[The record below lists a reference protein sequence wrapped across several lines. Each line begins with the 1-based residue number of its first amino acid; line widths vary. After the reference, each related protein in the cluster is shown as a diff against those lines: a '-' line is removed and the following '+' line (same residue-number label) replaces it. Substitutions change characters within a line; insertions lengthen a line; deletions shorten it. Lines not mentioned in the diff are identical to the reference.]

1 MSLLNPEWVEF
12 DKHTRAL
19 KSSGWYTE
27 VSETID
33 NEILSA
39 CGQRGVTIPT
49 DIDGFID
56 SPFLRSLSVDYA
68 VFTML
73 VGNWGVREGDAQ
85 VYSDKA
91 NYHWG
96 QYEKKLKNLNSILV

>member
-1 MSLLNPEWVEF
+1 MSLLNPEWVDF
-12 DKHTRAL
+12 DKHTRKLNA
-19 KSSGWYTE
+19 SGWYTE
-27 VSETID
+27 VSDTID
-33 NEILSA
+33 NEILSV

-49 DIDGFID
+49 DISGYID
-56 SPFLRSLSVDYA
+56 SPFLRSLCVDYA

-73 VGNWGVREGDAQ
+73 VGNWGVRDNDAQ